1 MEEARLLIEFAGVL
15 AVMAIAAFLLPSI
28 KYHKD
33 DNHYLFIKI
42 CLGVA
47 LILLISFTID
57 DVLSIDEIQ
66 HNYSPLRHAMAT
78 MAYALR
84 PLLFYLLV
92 LTIKRRKL
100 KYELLIAIP
109 IMINIVLLIVS
120 LFTGLVFS
128 FGQANNFV
136 AGPLRYYPI
145 IITGLYLVYLLVN
158 VILLFKDR
166 HIVEV
171 VPLFFIVFS
180 GVICTILL
188 YLDITTVALDFLM
201 VAGTVFY
208 SMLLNVYYSKRDS
221 LTGLFNHQ
229 AYYSD
234 AQLRKKHIQAVFSID
249 MNGLKV
255 INDTSG
261 HAEGDE
267 ALVTLAACF
276 VKPLK
281 NKQYGYRIGGDEFI
295 IVCRKTPEDEVL
307 SIVSEIRQSVSETK
321 YSCAIGYSLN
331 LDGNKSI
338 DQLLKESDEMMY
350 LEKQKHYQTTGD
362 RRRQG

>member
-255 INDTSG
+255 INDTKG
-261 HAEGDE
+261 HQEGDE
-267 ALVTLAACF
+267 ALIAIADAIDRASH
-276 VKPLK
+276 
-281 NKQYGYRIGGDEFI
+281 NKISARIYRIGGDEFAI
-295 IVCRKTPEDEVL
+295 LCF
-307 SIVSEIRQSVSETK
+307 SGSEEQIAK
-321 YSCAIGYSLN
+321 YSESIKENIKNTPYSASVGYYYKHEDDESFHDMYN
-331 LDGNKSI
+331 FADK
-338 DQLLKESDEMMY
+338 DMYKDKKQYYKDKEE
-350 LEKQKHYQTTGD
+350 EK
-362 RRRQG
+362 

>member
-57 DVLSIDEIQ
+57 NVLSIDEIQ
-66 HNYSPLRHAMAT
+66 PNYSPLRHAMAT

-128 FGQANNFV
+128 FGEANNFV

-158 VILLFKDR
+158 VIMLFKDR

-171 VPLFFIVFS
+171 VPLLFIVFS
-180 GVICTILL
+180 GVVCTILL

-234 AQLRKKHIQAVFSID
+234 AQLRKKQIQAVFSID

-255 INDTSG
+255 INDTQG
-261 HAEGDE
+261 HQEGDN
-267 ALVTLAACF
+267 ALIAIADAIDRADR
-276 VKPLK
+276 
-281 NKQYGYRIGGDEFI
+281 NKVSARIYRIGGDEFAI
-295 IVCRKTPEDEVL
+295 ICFSGSEERIAEYAEAIKENIKKTDYSASVGYYYKHENDESFHDMYNLADKDMYQDKKQYYQDQKED
-307 SIVSEIRQSVSETK
+307 K
-321 YSCAIGYSLN
+321 
-331 LDGNKSI
+331 
-338 DQLLKESDEMMY
+338 
-350 LEKQKHYQTTGD
+350 
-362 RRRQG
+362 